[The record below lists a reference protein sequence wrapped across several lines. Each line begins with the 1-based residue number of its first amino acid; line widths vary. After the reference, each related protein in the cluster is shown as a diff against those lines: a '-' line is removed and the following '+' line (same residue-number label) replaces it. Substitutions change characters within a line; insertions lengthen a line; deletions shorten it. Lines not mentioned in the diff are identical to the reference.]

1 VGRNLPKI
9 GAKAKPAEASAAQGT
24 DPQGFDVT
32 GSSALS
38 YITSFLPGETKPTTM
53 TEAQLN
59 KQLIDMTPQERIAY
73 ATKLKAAGYSVGPI
87 TGAVTKDL
95 RRSWLTAHSD
105 LQTEI
110 QAGQALD
117 LTSFLSANAGPSG
130 GAGRAGKT
138 IATSQINDTDAASII
153 DSVYK
158 DLTGQAAT
166 PQDIAKHTKQIR
178 AAQKVNPTTTVYD
191 STGKSMTTGGVNTQ
205 ELVTQQL
212 QGSDLVKEQ
221 RTRDAMTLAMQ
232 ELGGLR

>member
-1 VGRNLPKI
+1 MGRNLPKP
-9 GAKAKPAEASAAQGT
+9 GAKAAAASASAAQGT
-24 DPQGFDVT
+24 DPQGFDAT
-32 GSSALS
+32 GATAVS
-38 YITSFLPGETKPTTM
+38 YITSFLPGDTKPTTM

-59 KQLIDMTPQERIAY
+59 KMLIDMSPQERIAY

-117 LTSFLSANAGPSG
+117 LNTYLAANAGTG
-130 GAGRAGKT
+130 GAGKAGKSVST
-138 IATSQINDTDAASII
+138 MQISDTEAAAIV

-178 AAQKVNPTTTVYD
+178 LAQKASPTTTVYD
-191 STGKSMTTGGVNTQ
+191 GTGKSTTTGGVNTT
-205 ELVTQQL
+205 ELVTQEL
-212 QGSDLVKEQ
+212 QGSELVNAQ
-221 RTRDAMTLAMQ
+221 RTRDALTLAAQ

>member
-1 VGRNLPKI
+1 MGRNLPKP
-9 GAKAKPAEASAAQGT
+9 GAKAAAASASAAQGT
-24 DPQGFDVT
+24 DPQGFDAT
-32 GSSALS
+32 GATAVS
-38 YITSFLPGETKPTTM
+38 YITSFLPGDTKPTTM

-59 KQLIDMTPQERIAY
+59 KMLIDMSPQERIAY

-117 LTSFLSANAGPSG
+117 LNTYLAANAGTS
-130 GAGRAGKT
+130 GAGKAGKSVST
-138 IATSQINDTDAASII
+138 MQISDTEAAAIV

-178 AAQKVNPTTTVYD
+178 LAQKASPTTTVYD
-191 STGKSMTTGGVNTQ
+191 GTGKSTTTGGVNTT
-205 ELVTQQL
+205 ELVTQEL
-212 QGSDLVKEQ
+212 QGSELVNAQ
-221 RTRDAMTLAMQ
+221 RTRDALTLAAQ